1 MYYLNILIIFLLFV
15 FFSACS
21 QNFQKNGLSEKTID
35 KFDIKIGKTSKQYL
49 TKKYGPPTFQNVF
62 NKNVIYY
69 VMHNTSYKTFE
80 KRKTDKLLVFEIT
93 FDNENKVLKFKKY
106 NQNDSI
112 NINIAKSEDETEL
125 NMRTF
130 WKDIINAMRRKNVEN

>member
-1 MYYLNILIIFLLFV
+1 MYYLNILIISLFV

-21 QNFQKNGLSEKTID
+21 QNLQKNGLSEKTID

-49 TKKYGPPTFQNVF
+49 KKKYVPPTFQNVF

-93 FDNENKVLKFKKY
+93 LDDK
-106 NQNDSI
+106 
-112 NINIAKSEDETEL
+112 NIVQDYKIYT
-125 NMRTF
+125 
-130 WKDIINAMRRKNVEN
+130 